1 MATPKPDITIPAT
14 EGTLLGPVT
23 SVRNADDAQRAI
35 DRLLGR
41 N

>member
-1 MATPKPDITIPAT
+1 MATAQPDIRITAT
-14 EGTLLGPVT
+14 EGTLIGPVR
-23 SVRNADDAQRAI
+23 SVRNADDARRAI